1 MIFENSYWKYL
12 VILYI
17 FFLSIFISLE
27 KKNKKQE
34 GKFSIAIK
42 KKFHVAKKINQ
53 RPSSKR
59 LPAYDIK
66 EINFI
71 VRILSNAI
79 GYDKNVLLHDRRFTI
94 GNANNESPRDV
105 RAHCSDTKGYEISDH

>member
-42 KKFHVAKKINQ
+42 KKFHVAKKNKSTAKLETLTCIRYQGNQ
-53 RPSSKR
+53 FHRSNLIERNR
-59 LPAYDIK
+59 L
-66 EINFI
+66 
-71 VRILSNAI
+71 R
-79 GYDKNVLLHDRRFTI
+79 
-94 GNANNESPRDV
+94 
-105 RAHCSDTKGYEISDH
+105 